1 MAGQQKQRILT
12 LPLEQ
17 FVWFTL
23 GLSQIFCPLCGLS
36 WINLLNLRSIAR
48 ETWWKTFQDGP
59 FSLKFWHRTMPRRG
73 GRFWGSLTI
82 KCHSWGQSGPP
93 RPVTAM
99 RHKITKHGWNSSL
112 IELLSSKYRRMLTNS
127 FSLQKQCE
135 RCCIKYVEWNSLLLI
150 EETKEMTTCKW
161 IYNKI

>member
-36 WINLLNLRSIAR
+36 WINLLNPRSIAR

-73 GRFWGSLTI
+73 GRFWGSLTNVI
-82 KCHSWGQSGPP
+82 PGDRVDPRAQWLRWGTKSQSMGEILHWSNYSLQSIGVFL
-93 RPVTAM
+93 VTETM
-99 RHKITKHGWNSSL
+99 REMLHQV
-112 IELLSSKYRRMLTNS
+112 RRMELTPIDWRNKRNDNLEMN
-127 FSLQKQCE
+127 LQ
-135 RCCIKYVEWNSLLLI
+135 
-150 EETKEMTTCKW
+150 
-161 IYNKI
+161 

>member
-36 WINLLNLRSIAR
+36 WINLLNPRSIAR

-73 GRFWGSLTI
+73 GRFWGSLTNVI
-82 KCHSWGQSGPP
+82 PGDRVDPRAQWLRWGTKSQSMGEILHWSNYSLQSIGVFL
-93 RPVTAM
+93 VTETM
-99 RHKITKHGWNSSL
+99 REMLHQV
-112 IELLSSKYRRMLTNS
+112 RRMELTP
-127 FSLQKQCE
+127 
-135 RCCIKYVEWNSLLLI
+135 IEWR
-150 EETKEMTTCKW
+150 
-161 IYNKI
+161 NKRNDNL

>member
-12 LPLEQ
+12 FPLEQ

-36 WINLLNLRSIAR
+36 WINLLNPRSIAR

-73 GRFWGSLTI
+73 GRFWGSLTNVI
-82 KCHSWGQSGPP
+82 PGDRVDPRAQWLRWGTKSQSMGEILHWSNYSLQSIGVFL
-93 RPVTAM
+93 VTETM
-99 RHKITKHGWNSSL
+99 REMLHQV
-112 IELLSSKYRRMLTNS
+112 RRMELTPIDW
-127 FSLQKQCE
+127 
-135 RCCIKYVEWNSLLLI
+135 R
-150 EETKEMTTCKW
+150 
-161 IYNKI
+161 NKRNNNL

>member
-36 WINLLNLRSIAR
+36 WINLLNPRSIAR

-73 GRFWGSLTI
+73 GRFWGSLTNVI
-82 KCHSWGQSGPP
+82 PGDRVDPRAQWLRWGTKSQSMGEIL
-93 RPVTAM
+93 
-99 RHKITKHGWNSSL
+99 HWSN
-112 IELLSSKYRRMLTNS
+112 Y
-127 FSLQKQCE
+127 SLQS
-135 RCCIKYVEWNSLLLI
+135 IGVFLVT
-150 EETKEMTTCKW
+150 ETMREMLHQVRKMELTPIDW
-161 IYNKI
+161 RNKRNDNL

>member
-12 LPLEQ
+12 RPLEQ

-36 WINLLNLRSIAR
+36 WINLLNPRSIAR

-73 GRFWGSLTI
+73 GRFWGSLTNVI
-82 KCHSWGQSGPP
+82 PGDRVDPRAQWLRWGTKSQSMGEIL
-93 RPVTAM
+93 
-99 RHKITKHGWNSSL
+99 HWSN
-112 IELLSSKYRRMLTNS
+112 Y
-127 FSLQKQCE
+127 SLQSIGECW
-135 RCCIKYVEWNSLLLI
+135 RILSRYRNNARDAASS
-150 EETKEMTTCKW
+150 T
-161 IYNKI
+161 

>member
-36 WINLLNLRSIAR
+36 WINLLNPRSIAR

-73 GRFWGSLTI
+73 GRFWGSLTNVI
-82 KCHSWGQSGPP
+82 PGDRVDPRAQWLRWGTKSQSMGEILHWSNYSLQSIGVFL
-93 RPVTAM
+93 VTETM
-99 RHKITKHGWNSSL
+99 REMLHQV
-112 IELLSSKYRRMLTNS
+112 RRMELTPIDW
-127 FSLQKQCE
+127 
-135 RCCIKYVEWNSLLLI
+135 R
-150 EETKEMTTCKW
+150 
-161 IYNKI
+161 NKRNDNL

>member
-12 LPLEQ
+12 FPLEQ

-36 WINLLNLRSIAR
+36 WINLLNPRSIAR

-73 GRFWGSLTI
+73 GRFWGSLTNVI
-82 KCHSWGQSGPP
+82 PGDRVDPRAQWLRWGTKSQSMGEILHWSNYSLQSIGVFL
-93 RPVTAM
+93 VTETM
-99 RHKITKHGWNSSL
+99 REMLHQV
-112 IELLSSKYRRMLTNS
+112 RRMELTPIDW
-127 FSLQKQCE
+127 
-135 RCCIKYVEWNSLLLI
+135 R
-150 EETKEMTTCKW
+150 
-161 IYNKI
+161 NKRNDNL